1 MPLNLIPPL
10 LICPTN
16 QERAFS
22 PNLCPAIGW
31 WITEW
36 FWLMREIYT
45 ELNDPN
51 KNVKV
56 PGLCTTAVLVTLVKL
71 TKNYFLVL
79 SINFDEI
86 DEHTKK
92 VKLE

>member
-16 QERAFS
+16 EERAFS

-71 TKNYFLVL
+71 TKNIFWLI
-79 SINFDEI
+79 SM
-86 DEHTKK
+86 
-92 VKLE
+92 

>member
-10 LICPTN
+10 LICSTN
-16 QERAFS
+16 HERAFS
-22 PNLCPAIGW
+22 PNLCPAIGC

-36 FWLMREIYT
+36 FGLMREIYT

-56 PGLCTTAVLVTLVKL
+56 LDFSTTA
-71 TKNYFLVL
+71 
-79 SINFDEI
+79 I
-86 DEHTKK
+86 
-92 VKLE
+92 LETIVEFK